1 MDSNAAAQ
9 EKGLEAIGSLIANSG
24 ENAAKTREAVM
35 PAVVEKGFLSVR
47 AGTKQKAIEVAMLY
61 VEVESGPAVIVSVF
75 PPAPLLR
82 RAKWPW
88 GLLIFV

>member
-24 ENAAKTREAVM
+24 ENAARTRETVM
-35 PAVVEKGFLSVR
+35 PAIVDKGFLSVR

-61 VEVESGPAVIVSVF
+61 VEVESGPAVIVSIRSRL
-75 PPAPLLR
+75 PAQDGPNR
-82 RAKWPW
+82 CCDS
-88 GLLIFV
+88 